1 MSRIIVEPLNEKE
14 MQSLS
19 DFLKSS
25 GIRSITEEE
34 YQFEKQMEARKKLVE
49 LSKTIPKIDITDEEI
64 DEMVNEVRAK
74 RYMDENKNNH

>member
-1 MSRIIVEPLNEKE
+1 MRRIIVEPLNEKE